1 MMETG
6 LMTAGGW
13 AEAEFGAVELGDKR
27 RTKRLVHVA
36 AGLAECPSGTLPS
49 AFPAGGDLK
58 GAYRLFGNEAVRYE
72 EVIGPHLDRTAA
84 SCQAPGE
91 YLLIEDTSSLDFT
104 GHPAMRGLGRIGDDG
119 GLGLHLHSTLAA
131 RIERWSDAQEP
142 EVTLVGLF
150 GQRVWARPE
159 TVRCSQ
165 ESKRARLCRSR
176 ESERWAAAVEA
187 SPGPPPGVRWTYVA
201 DRDSDV
207 YEAFERC
214 QGRRTDFI
222 VRANHPRALVKD
234 DRSVFEAVAAAPC
247 LGTFTLRLR
256 ARPGHPARTATLE
269 VRSRSV
275 PLRGPWRPK
284 RRLGP
289 MTVNVVEVREV
300 NAPEGVTRL
309 HWVLLTSWPCD
320 TFEQALRV
328 AKTYAQRWLVEEYH
342 KALKSGTHIEDSQ
355 LTTAEEVKA
364 LLGVLALVAVRLLN
378 MKLLAANRPDEAPVP
393 ESLPPEG
400 WAILEIKYGKPAD
413 GWTHHTLLVAIARL
427 GGFLARRSDGT
438 PGWITIWRGWQRL
451 SLMAQG
457 AALLLRGNKCG

>member
-1 MMETG
+1 METG
-6 LMTAGGW
+6 LMAAGAW
-13 AEAEFGAVELGDKR
+13 AKAEFGAVELGDKR
-27 RTKRLVHVA
+27 RTKRLVRVA
-36 AGLAECPSGTLPS
+36 TGLAECPSGTLPS
-49 AFPAGGDLK
+49 AFSEGSDLK
-58 GAYRLFGNEAVRYE
+58 GAYRLFGNEAVRYD
-72 EVIGPHLDRTAA
+72 EVMKPHLERTAA
-84 SCQAPGE
+84 GCQAPGA

-104 GHPAMRGLGRIGDDG
+104 GHPAMQGLGRIGDDG

-165 ESKRARLCRSR
+165 ESKRDRLKRPR
-176 ESERWAAAVEA
+176 ESERWAAAVETSA
-187 SPGPPPGVRWTYVA
+187 GPPPGVQWTYVA

-214 QGRRTDFI
+214 RGRRTDFI
-222 VRANHPRALVKD
+222 VRASHPRALVKD

-256 ARPGHPARTATLE
+256 ARPRHPARTATLE
-269 VRSRSV
+269 VRSTSV
-275 PLRGPWRPK
+275 ELRGPWRPT
-284 RRLGP
+284 RRLEP
-289 MTVNVVEVREV
+289 MALNVVEVREV
-300 NAPEGVTRL
+300 NAPEGVTPL

-328 AKTYAQRWLVEEYH
+328 ARTYAQRWLVEEYH
-342 KALKSGTHIEDSQ
+342 KALKSGTHIEESQ

-393 ESLPPEG
+393 ETLPPEG
-400 WAILEIKYGKPAD
+400 WAILEIKYGEPAD
-413 GWTHHTLLVAIARL
+413 GWTHHSLLVAIARL
-427 GGFLARRSDGT
+427 GGFLARRSDGP

-457 AALLLRGNKCG
+457 AALLQRGQNCG